1 MSVPAIP
8 TNRQPGQIISSDDIN
23 DIAAAINGLRAH
35 SGTATVTDNDNGT
48 ATVKE
53 PPGIIGGSE

>member
-1 MSVPAIP
+1 MSVP

-23 DIAAAINGLRAH
+23 NIAAEINGLITY
-35 SGTATVTDNDNGT
+35 SGAVIVTDNDNGT

-53 PPGIIGGSE
+53 PPGIVGGSE

>member
-8 TNRQPGQIISSDDIN
+8 TNRQPGQIIASDDIN
-23 DIAAAINGLRAH
+23 DIAAAINGLRTN
-35 SGTATVTDNDNGT
+35 SGTAIVTDNDNGT

-53 PPGIIGGSE
+53 PPGFIGGSE

>member
-1 MSVPAIP
+1 MSVP

-23 DIAAAINGLRAH
+23 LLAAEINALITR

>member
-1 MSVPAIP
+1 MSVP

-23 DIAAAINGLRAH
+23 NLAAEINALITR
-35 SGTATVTDNDNGT
+35 SGAATVTDNDNGT